1 MIEIYENTLLKII
14 LRQGSD
20 SDRKNVILESGE
32 LGYTTDTKRLYVG
45 DGVTFGGNLAGI
57 VFKGK
62 ANNITSLAPAE
73 IGDMAFDEDNKKL
86 YYLREGTGSDIN
98 DWEYIGGL
106 YESGNNTI
114 IINGN
119 NQILVG
125 KLSSG
130 NVDFDLMGESLTLS
144 NERITLSSSIK
155 TDSIFPKTDTKITLF
170 SSININ
176 NIDYN
181 FPINPPSTNET
192 LIFRDGTLLW
202 EPVSS
207 SQLATVSTLKFSNP
221 LTATVNGVD
230 VTGTEINLLTSGNIT
245 VGVPT
250 LSSKVFWVD
259 YDGTVNLEINK
270 SPSVSVTKTN
280 VGRYTINFGQ
290 NIGTPYPISFV
301 QLIGTSARNAHAR
314 IVSLNNTSC
323 NVEITPT
330 TNAFLYE
337 DGRIILKVEV

>member
-1 MIEIYENTLLKII
+1 M
-14 LRQGSD
+14 
-20 SDRKNVILESGE
+20 
-32 LGYTTDTKRLYVG
+32 
-45 DGVTFGGNLAGI
+45 
-57 VFKGK
+57 
-62 ANNITSLAPAE
+62 
-73 IGDMAFDEDNKKL
+73 
-86 YYLREGTGSDIN
+86 
-98 DWEYIGGL
+98 
-106 YESGNNTI
+106 
-114 IINGN
+114 
-119 NQILVG
+119 
-125 KLSSG
+125 
-130 NVDFDLMGESLTLS
+130 
-144 NERITLSSSIK
+144 
-155 TDSIFPKTDTKITLF
+155 
-170 SSININ
+170 
-176 NIDYN
+176 
-181 FPINPPSTNET
+181 
-192 LIFRDGTLLW
+192 
-202 EPVSS
+202 
-207 SQLATVSTLKFSNP
+207 ATVSTLKFSNP